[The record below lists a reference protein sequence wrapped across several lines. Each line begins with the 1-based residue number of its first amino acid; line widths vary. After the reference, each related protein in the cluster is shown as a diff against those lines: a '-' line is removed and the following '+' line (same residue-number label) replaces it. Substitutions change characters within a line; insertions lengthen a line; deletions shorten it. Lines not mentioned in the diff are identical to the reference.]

1 MNKEVVIVIAEDDP
15 GHFALLQM
23 NFKRIGILNKVIHFE
38 NGDET
43 LKFFLGDGDGPH
55 REPEISYLLL
65 LDIRMPKV
73 DGIEVLKRIKEDR
86 TTHKIPTIMITTTD
100 DPLEIDKCYDLGC
113 NSYIVKPVQYENF
126 VNAVRQ
132 LGLFL
137 MVMEVP

>member
-15 GHFALLQM
+15 GHLALLQM
-23 NFKRIGILNKVIHFE
+23 NFERIGILNKVIHFE
-38 NGDET
+38 NGDEI
-43 LKFFLGDGDGPH
+43 LGFFFGDGDGPH

-86 TTHKIPTIMITTTD
+86 ATHKIPTIMITTTD
-100 DPLEIDKCYDLGC
+100 DPLEINKCYELGC

-137 MVMEVP
+137 KVMEIP